1 MKCVVVDDGWTDAWL
16 NEWLKGLR
24 GFLFF
29 FFRCLSASTPS
40 SSMYV
45 LISFRLTTYPLLD
58 TSGCV
63 PRTCIIL
70 S

>member
-29 FFRCLSASTPS
+29 FFYFDIFNFFKLVQYNSTILE
-40 SSMYV
+40 Y
-45 LISFRLTTYPLLD
+45 RLYII
-58 TSGCV
+58 V
-63 PRTCIIL
+63 FIL
-70 S
+70 SFIL